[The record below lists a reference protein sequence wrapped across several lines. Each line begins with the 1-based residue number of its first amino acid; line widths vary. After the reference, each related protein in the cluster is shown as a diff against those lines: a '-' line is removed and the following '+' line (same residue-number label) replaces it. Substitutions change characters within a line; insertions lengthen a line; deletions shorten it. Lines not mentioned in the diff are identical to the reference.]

1 MITHG
6 REYLFGIE
14 DEDDKEDEFFIDKS
28 LLAAE
33 DGEDYETK

>member
-6 REYLFGIE
+6 RGYLFGIKDYE
-14 DEDDKEDEFFIDKS
+14 ELEYENYP
-28 LLAAE
+28 LAAE